1 MKSFYFLILLFFQTF
16 LTAQVPEWV
25 VPIRETDR
33 ESISDMVTG
42 SDGSIYAVGL
52 FEGHVDFDPGP
63 GLYYMNTF
71 TQDKGRI
78 FCIKL
83 SPNGNLI
90 WAKQMGGNIMGSI
103 TDDEKLHPKI
113 AIDGADN
120 IYISGLCFT
129 NVDLDPSPSATYFIP
144 APTLNPTFHFIG
156 KYNSNGNFIWAKKV
170 GGDDSY
176 LSSFNSMK
184 VDTAGNIYMGGYFS
198 YTMDADPGSG
208 VYTLTTDNKNDM
220 FFMKLDTN
228 GNFAWAKQMGT
239 PGNDDKIEKMV
250 IDGQNIY
257 ITGYFIGQID
267 FDPGSSVHQVQSHA
281 LGDAFVGKY
290 NLSDGGFQWVRSF
303 ASNEF
308 ASGYAVDVDE
318 TGNVYSA
325 GTFKG
330 TVDFNPDP
338 NATFNMASIGP
349 SSIYFLKLNSAGQ
362 FVWVKNFGAIG
373 TLGFTSSEF
382 PYSVAVK
389 GDKAYLA
396 GYFLTSMDGN
406 PDDNAEN
413 WIYANG
419 GNYDIFFIALNAGG
433 NFLWAKSYGGDFH
446 DYPYNIHID
455 ANNDI
460 LLCGRFSNK
469 VNFYPGVTFPVVA
482 GVYDGFLLKLKENA
496 YLNLK
501 TDESDFTGSLKV
513 YPNPT
518 NDILNISS
526 DSKISKVTVHNA
538 EGKLLLSKRL
548 DTVLATL
555 DIKDLPAGVYFVNIT
570 AGSKS
575 STQKII
581 KK

>member
-1 MKSFYFLILLFFQTF
+1 MKFFYFLILLFFQTF

-25 VPIRETDR
+25 VPIREIDK
-33 ESISDMVTG
+33 ESVSDMVTG

-52 FEGHVDFDPGP
+52 FEGQVDFDPGP
-63 GLYYMNTF
+63 DLYYMNTW

-83 SPNGNLI
+83 TPNGNLI
-90 WAKQMGGNIMGSI
+90 WAKQMGGNIMAQI

-113 AIDGADN
+113 AIDAADN
-120 IYISGLCFT
+120 IYITGMCFT
-129 NVDLDPSPSATYFIP
+129 NVDLDPSSFSSYFIP
-144 APTLNPTFHFIG
+144 GAPISSVFRFVG

-170 GGDDSY
+170 GGDDPDVVRI
-176 LSSFNSMK
+176 NSMK
-184 VDTAGNIYMGGYFS
+184 VDPVGNIYMGGDFR
-198 YTMDADPGSG
+198 YTIDVDPGPG
-208 VYTLTTDNKNDM
+208 VYNLTTDTLSDM

-228 GNFAWAKQMGT
+228 GNFAWAKQIGS

-257 ITGYFIGQID
+257 ITGYFKGQID
-267 FDPGSSVHQVQSHA
+267 FDPGSSVYQVQSHA

-290 NLSDGGFQWVRSF
+290 KLSDGGFQWVRSF
-303 ASNEF
+303 ASNDF
-308 ASGYAVDVDE
+308 AFGYAVDVDE

-330 TVDFNPDP
+330 TVDFNPDL
-338 NATFNMASIGP
+338 NTTFNMTSIGP

-362 FVWVKNFGAIG
+362 FVWVKNFGAMG
-373 TLGFTSSEF
+373 TLGFTSSEL
-382 PYSVAVK
+382 PHSVAVK
-389 GDKAYLA
+389 GDKVYLA
-396 GYFLTSMDGN
+396 GHFLTSMDCN
-406 PDDNAEN
+406 PDDNLEN

-419 GNYDIFFIALNAGG
+419 GNDDIFFIALNTDG
-433 NFLWAKSYGGDFH
+433 NFLWATNYGGELY
-446 DYPYNIHID
+446 DYPYNIYID

-460 LLCGRFSNK
+460 LLSGRYSNK
-469 VNFYPGVTFPVVA
+469 VNFYPGVSFAAVA

-501 TDESDFTGSLKV
+501 TDEYDFTGTLKV
-513 YPNPT
+513 YPNPAS
-518 NDILNISS
+518 DILNIIS
-526 DSKISKVTVHNA
+526 DSKISKVTVNSA
-538 EGKLLLSKRL
+538 EGKLLLSKRF
-548 DTVLATL
+548 DTVSAKLN
-555 DIKDLPAGVYFVNIT
+555 IKDLPAGVYFVNIT
-570 AGSKS
+570 TGSKS

>member
-1 MKSFYFLILLFFQTF
+1 M
-16 LTAQVPEWV
+16 
-25 VPIRETDR
+25 
-33 ESISDMVTG
+33 
-42 SDGSIYAVGL
+42 
-52 FEGHVDFDPGP
+52 
-63 GLYYMNTF
+63 
-71 TQDKGRI
+71 
-78 FCIKL
+78 
-83 SPNGNLI
+83 
-90 WAKQMGGNIMGSI
+90 
-103 TDDEKLHPKI
+103 
-113 AIDGADN
+113 
-120 IYISGLCFT
+120 CFT
-129 NVDLDPSPSATYFIP
+129 NVDLDPSPFSSYFIP
-144 APTLNPTFHFIG
+144 GTPISSVFRFVG
-156 KYNSNGNFIWAKKV
+156 KYNSNGNFMWAKKV
-170 GGDDSY
+170 GGDDPNVARI
-176 LSSFNSMK
+176 NSMK
-184 VDTAGNIYMGGYFS
+184 VDPAGNIYMGGDFR
-198 YTMDADPGSG
+198 YTIDVDPGPG
-208 VYTLTTDNKNDM
+208 VYNLTTDTLSDM

-308 ASGYAVDVDE
+308 ASGYALDVDE

-389 GDKAYLA
+389 VDKAYLA

-433 NFLWAKSYGGDFH
+433 NFLWTKSYGGEFH

-460 LLCGRFSNK
+460 LLCGRYSNK
-469 VNFYPGVTFPVVA
+469 VNFYPGVTSVPVA
-482 GVYDGFLLKLKENA
+482 GVYDGFLLKLNKDA

-501 TDESDFTGSLKV
+501 TSESDINKNLKV

-518 NDILNISS
+518 SDILNIIS
-526 DSKISKVTVHNA
+526 DSKISKVTVNSA
-538 EGKLLLSKRL
+538 EGKLLLSKKIDAVSAAL
-548 DTVLATL
+548 N
-555 DIKDLPAGVYFVNIT
+555 IKDLPAGVYFVNIT
-570 AGSKS
+570 TGSKS